1 MSKNM
6 KAFAEMFTTK
16 REAIGPEE
24 TKEIGKDRKG
34 NES

>member
-6 KAFAEMFTTK
+6 KAFAEMFTMKT
-16 REAIGPEE
+16 ETIDPEE
-24 TKEIGKDRKG
+24 TKEIGNDWKG